1 MPDEKSRTLDDME
14 FHNPEVVDRSSL
26 SAVREL
32 RIEKE
37 KARRMYDRQATAMQA
52 YVEAE
57 RDRIEGEK
65 QSPFELSHGVVI
77 AEDYG
82 PPNVT
87 RDILWVYEHL
97 NRLFG
102 KDSNNRPC
110 MNKEVLSQAPSNG
123 AVILAVRAL
132 RDPDYFVDNY
142 VLGRVVQK
150 EKIARDGSADAVTS
164 EASAEELDPGL
175 SEIEKYMK

>member
-14 FHNPEVVDRSSL
+14 FYNPDSLDKSSL

-37 KARRMYDRQATAMQA
+37 KARRMYDRQAAAMQA
-52 YVEAE
+52 YVEVE
-57 RDRIEGEK
+57 KDRLMSEK
-65 QSPFELSHGVVI
+65 NSILDSSHGVIV
-77 AEDYG
+77 EDTG

-97 NRLFG
+97 NRLCG
-102 KDSNNRPC
+102 KDANGLPC
-110 MNKEVLSQAPSNG
+110 IDETILRQAPSNG
-123 AVILAVRAL
+123 AVLLAARAL

-150 EKIARDGSADAVTS
+150 EKIARDGSADALTS

-175 SEIEKYMK
+175 SEIAKYMK

>member
-1 MPDEKSRTLDDME
+1 MPDEKSRILEEME
-14 FHNPEVVDRSSL
+14 FHNPEALDKSSL
-26 SAVREL
+26 DAVQRL

-37 KARRMYDRQATAMQA
+37 KARRMYDKQATAMQA

-57 RDRIEGEK
+57 KDRIEDEK
-65 QSPFELSHGVVI
+65 TSTFDLSHGIIV
-77 AEDYG
+77 EDQG

-87 RDILWVYEHL
+87 RDILWVYEQL

-102 KDSNNRPC
+102 KDGNGKPRINE
-110 MNKEVLSQAPSNG
+110 EVLRQAPSNG
-123 AVILAVRAL
+123 AVTLAVRAL

-150 EKIARDGSADAVTS
+150 EKIARDGSADSVTS

-175 SEIEKYMK
+175 TEIEKYMK

>member
-1 MPDEKSRTLDDME
+1 MPDEKSSIPDGME
-14 FHNPEVVDRSSL
+14 FHSPDALDKSSL

-37 KARRMYDRQATAMQA
+37 KARRMYNKQAAAMTA

-57 RDRIEGEK
+57 RDRVEK
-65 QSPFELSHGVVI
+65 ESRSTLDASHGIVV
-77 AEDYG
+77 EESG
-82 PPNVT
+82 LPNVT

-97 NRLFG
+97 SRLFG
-102 KDSNNRPC
+102 KDKNGRPC
-110 MNKEVLSQAPSNG
+110 INEEMLRQAPSNG
-123 AVILAVRAL
+123 AVLLAARAH

-175 SEIEKYMK
+175 TEIEKYMK